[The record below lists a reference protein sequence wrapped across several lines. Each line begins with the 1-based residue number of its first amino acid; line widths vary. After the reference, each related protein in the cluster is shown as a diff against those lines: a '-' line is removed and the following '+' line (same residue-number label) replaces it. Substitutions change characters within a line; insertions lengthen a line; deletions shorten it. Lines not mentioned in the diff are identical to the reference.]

1 MFSHEGLE
9 HLLGEYGYGLV
20 FVVIMLEAMGMPFP
34 GESMIIGASVYA
46 ATTGK
51 LHIAFV
57 VAAAIGGAI
66 MGDNFGYLIGRWAG
80 IPLLRR
86 FGKHVGLTDKRLD
99 LSRYLFKTQGG
110 KVVFV
115 GRFIAIL
122 RTFVALFAG
131 ANHMEW
137 KTFLLWNAVGG
148 VVWASLY
155 GTGAYLLGNAM
166 KRLAGPIGIGIG
178 VVAAVVIVIAVIV
191 LRRNESRLE
200 NKAEAAMKQDGGG
213 MDSSG
218 AKPGPASAT

>member
-1 MFSHEGLE
+1 MFGKDVLE

-20 FVVIMLEAMGMPFP
+20 FVVIMLEAMGVPFP
-34 GESMIIGASVYA
+34 GESLIIGASVYA
-46 ATTGK
+46 ATTGR
-51 LHIAFV
+51 LQIVFV
-57 VAAAIGGAI
+57 VVAAIGGAI

-80 IPLLRR
+80 VPLLRR
-86 FGKHVGLTDKRLD
+86 FGKYVGLTEKRMD

-137 KTFLLWNAVGG
+137 RTFLLWNAVGG
-148 VVWASLY
+148 VAWASLY
-155 GTGAYLLGNAM
+155 GFGAYILGNAM
-166 KRLAGPIGIGIG
+166 KRLAGPIGIGIA
-178 VVAAVVIVIAVIV
+178 VVAAIVVVVAIVM

-200 NKAEAAMKQDGGG
+200 DKAEAAMKADPDDGPA
-213 MDSSG
+213 DAKSG
-218 AKPGPASAT
+218 AAATS

>member
-1 MFSHEGLE
+1 MFSLHGLE

-20 FVVIMLEAMGMPFP
+20 FVVIMLEAMGVPFP
-34 GESMIIGASVYA
+34 GESMIIGAAVYA

-51 LHIAFV
+51 LSIYGV
-57 VAAAIGGAI
+57 IPAAIGGAI
-66 MGDNFGYLIGRWAG
+66 MGDNFGYMIGRWAG

-86 FGKHVGLTDKRLD
+86 YGRHVGLTDKRLD

-137 KTFLLWNAVGG
+137 KTFLVWNAVGG
-148 VVWASLY
+148 VAWASLY
-155 GTGAYLLGNAM
+155 GIGAYLLGDAM
-166 KRLAGPIGIGIG
+166 KQLAGPIGIGIA
-178 VVAAVVIVIAVIV
+178 VVAAIAVVVAVIV
-191 LRRNESRLE
+191 LRRNEKRLE
-200 NKAEAAMKQDGGG
+200 DKAEAVMKKDG
-213 MDSSG
+213 ST
-218 AKPGPASAT
+218 A

>member
-1 MFSHEGLE
+1 MFSAEGLV

-20 FVVIMLEAMGMPFP
+20 FVVIMLEAMGVPFP
-34 GESMIIGASVYA
+34 GESMIIAAAIYA

-51 LHIAFV
+51 LSIWGV
-57 VAAAIGGAI
+57 VPSAIGGAI

-86 FGKHVGLTDKRLD
+86 YGRHVGLTDKRLD

-131 ANHMEW
+131 ANHMGW

-155 GTGAYLLGNAM
+155 GVGAYLLGDVV
-166 KRLAGPIGIGIG
+166 KRLAGPIGIAIG
-178 VVAAVVIVIAVIV
+178 AAAAVVIVTAIV
-191 LRRNESRLE
+191 LLRRNERHLE
-200 NKAEAAMKQDGGG
+200 DKAEQAMKND
-213 MDSSG
+213 
-218 AKPGPASAT
+218 PAAS

>member
-1 MFSHEGLE
+1 MFGLDGLE

-20 FVVIMLEAMGMPFP
+20 FVVIMLEAMGIPFP
-34 GESMIIGASVYA
+34 GESMIIAASVYA

-51 LHIAFV
+51 LHIWGV
-57 VAAAIGGAI
+57 IPAAIGGAI
-66 MGDNFGYLIGRWAG
+66 MGDNFGYMIGRWAG
-80 IPLLRR
+80 IPLLRK

-99 LSRYLFKTQGG
+99 LSRYLFKKQGG

-148 VVWASLY
+148 VAWASLY
-155 GTGAYLLGNAM
+155 GLGAYFLGEQM
-166 KRLAGPIGIGIG
+166 KKLAGPIGIGIG
-178 VVAAVVIVIAVIV
+178 CVAAVVVVVAIVM
-191 LRRNESRLE
+191 LRRNEKKLE
-200 NKAEAAMKQDGGG
+200 DKAEAEMRKDGGER
-213 MDSSG
+213 
-218 AKPGPASAT
+218 